1 MEDSMGGINYWRKY
15 FQSANTDIFDV
26 IENAIVVA
34 ASDFPKEFRNRRD
47 LIAEK
52 LFTCRLSRCLG
63 CDHVELKVRI
73 NQGDDDGLKSKNTK
87 ESGVD
92 FERERESKVNS
103 STDDHLGEMNLNP
116 GSNYSYDEAE
126 ALTEEI
132 ENETQTVGEVLRIK
146 GILASSENESD
157 GLLFES
163 LRRLQLMA
171 LSVETLKATEIGKA
185 VNGLRKHRSKQ
196 LRHLARA
203 LIDGWKVL
211 VDEWVCT
218 AAAFKGMESSPDS
231 VKPSN
236 TGEEGGLA
244 SPPLDFAALVDY
256 GTLLVPDSSIQLSDK
271 FFDEVDECENP
282 RNSGEFNNNQDR
294 GRKPV
299 SRVGPMRKSRVGPMR
314 KSQLSDHKPTLTA
327 NENRLPPVRKEETM
341 FELSKTPN
349 VSSGRSRIPKPSP
362 EQKANSVMKLQQN
375 VDTVC
380 NQRWPSP
387 FSGQQGKPECPD
399 DPLLEAAKRRLHE
412 NYQLA
417 DNVKRQRTIQV
428 MELHDLPKQGP
439 SHKNPHMRHGGHNRK
454 WSNGRR

>member
-1 MEDSMGGINYWRKY
+1 MEDRMGGINYWRKY

-34 ASDFPKEFRNRRD
+34 ASDCPKEFRNRRD
-47 LIAEK
+47 RIAEK

-63 CDHVELKVRI
+63 CDHVELKVPI
-73 NQGDDDGLKSKNTK
+73 NQGDDDGLKSKNSN

-92 FERERESKVNS
+92 FEREKESKVNS

-116 GSNYSYDEAE
+116 GSNHSYDEAE
-126 ALTEEI
+126 VLTEEI
-132 ENETQTVGEVLRIK
+132 ENETQTAGEVLRIK
-146 GILASSENESD
+146 GILANSENESD

-218 AAAFKGMESSPDS
+218 AAAFKGTESSPDS

-244 SPPLDFAALVDY
+244 SPPLDFAALADY
-256 GTLLVPDSSIQLSDK
+256 GSLLAPDSSIQLSDK
-271 FFDEVDECENP
+271 FFDEVDECGNP

-299 SRVGPMRKSRVGPMR
+299 SRVAPTRKP
-314 KSQLSDHKPTLTA
+314 QLPDHKPVLTA
-327 NENRLPPVRKEETM
+327 NENRFPPVRKEETM
-341 FELSKTPN
+341 SELSKTPN
-349 VSSGRSRIPKPSP
+349 VSSGRPRIPKPSP
-362 EQKANSVMKLQQN
+362 EQKAYTVMKLQQN
-375 VDTVC
+375 VDTVS
-380 NQRWPSP
+380 NQRRPSP
-387 FSGQQGKPECPD
+387 FSGQQGVNKPECPD
-399 DPLLEAAKRRLHE
+399 DPLLESAKRRLHE

-428 MELHDLPKQGP
+428 MELHDLPKQGLG
-439 SHKNPHMRHGGHNRK
+439 HKNAHVRHGGHNRK

>member
-34 ASDFPKEFRNRRD
+34 ASDCPKEFRNRTDR
-47 LIAEK
+47 IAEK

-63 CDHVELKVRI
+63 CDHVELKVPI
-73 NQGDDDGLKSKNTK
+73 NQGDDDGMKSKNSN

-92 FERERESKVNS
+92 FEREKESKVHS
-103 STDDHLGEMNLNP
+103 STDDHLGGMNLNP

-146 GILASSENESD
+146 GILANSENESD
-157 GLLFES
+157 GVLFES
-163 LRRLQLMA
+163 LRRLQLMQ
-171 LSVETLKATEIGKA
+171 LSVDTLKATEIGKA
-185 VNGLRKHRSKQ
+185 VNGLRKHKSKQ
-196 LRHLARA
+196 LRHLART
-203 LIDGWKVL
+203 LIEGWKIL

-231 VKPSN
+231 VKPSD

-244 SPPLDFAALVDY
+244 SPPLDFAALADY
-256 GTLLVPDSSIQLSDK
+256 GTLLAPDSSIQLSDK
-271 FFDEVDECENP
+271 FFDEVDECGNP
-282 RNSGEFNNNQDR
+282 RNSGEFNNNHDR
-294 GRKPV
+294 RRGPV
-299 SRVGPMRKSRVGPMR
+299 SRVVPTRKP
-314 KSQLSDHKPTLTA
+314 QLPDHKSNLTA
-327 NENRLPPVRKEETM
+327 SENRFPPLRKEETM
-341 FELSKTPN
+341 SELSKTPN
-349 VSSGRSRIPKPSP
+349 VSSGRPRIPKPSP
-362 EQKANSVMKLQQN
+362 EQKANTVMKLRQN
-375 VDTVC
+375 VDTVG
-380 NQRWPSP
+380 NQRRPSP

-428 MELHDLPKQGP
+428 MELHDIPKQGLG
-439 SHKNPHMRHGGHNRK
+439 HKNPHGRHGGNNRK